1 LEFNKLRL
9 TGFKSFA
16 DPTELVIQQGL
27 TGIVGPNGCGKSN
40 LLEALRWVMGES
52 SYKSMR
58 ASGMEDVIFAG
69 SANRPGRNMAEVVVV
84 LDNAKRTAPSA
95 FNDADIIEISRRI
108 EHEAGSAYRINGK
121 DARARDVQL
130 LFADASTG
138 ARSPA
143 LVRQGQISEIISA
156 KPAARRRIL
165 EEAAGITGLHT
176 RRHEAQLRLNAA
188 ETNLTRLEDV
198 TGQLETQLA
207 GLKRQAR
214 QANRYK
220 KIAGEIRKAESI
232 LLYLRWREAAKA
244 AEEAQIE
251 LDDQR
256 RVLGTRTQAASQALR
271 AQTEAADALPELRE
285 KETIAASALQR
296 LNVER
301 DSLELEEKRAQ
312 QRRDELQTRLDQTNH
327 DLSRERD
334 LIRDTA
340 EILEKLTTEERD
352 LKSSDAGSKD
362 AAQDAQDKLT
372 LVTAALKE
380 HESALDEASQS
391 MAQLKARQTSLERI
405 MNEQM
410 ARAERLKA
418 QLSDVDQELISKTQ
432 YQQTSDHVQ
441 ADSKFKQV
449 EADVASAEVTVL
461 DAEQALKEAREKEG
475 EAREDFETK
484 QRGAQQLHTEIRT
497 LSKLLNVN
505 ENDLWPPVIDAL
517 NVAAGWEVALGAALG
532 EDLNVPLDDAAPIH
546 WDRLAEYSDAT
557 QLPGGAVSLSK
568 HVQAPPALQRRLQHI
583 GIVFQAE
590 GKRLQAELKPGQRLV
605 SREGDLWR
613 WDGYTAA
620 ADAPTAAARRLAERN
635 RLGELEIQA
644 QAADSLAQAAQQ
656 VFETVHAGVQE
667 AQNHEQEQRTIWRQ
681 THDALG
687 TARAEQVQL
696 ERALSERA
704 ARIAALKEARARLGT
719 DLGEAELN
727 FEAAKLEFE
736 TLNGSAPV
744 DSDLEQLRQNVE
756 EHRAA
761 VSQARAAYDGLA
773 REAEMRQTRLAAI
786 DTERSSWQARAQN
799 AQAQIST
806 LQNRVE
812 TLNQERENLQ
822 RLPDEL
828 AEKHKRLL
836 DALGEAEDVRKQ
848 AADRLVEAETKLNE
862 FTKTARASEA
872 ELAETREAVAR
883 IDALLEAAREREE
896 DFAANISETLGLEPE
911 EVPATAEFDASG
923 DLPSSEETEV
933 RLDKW
938 RAERERLGAVNLR
951 AEEETVELTEQ
962 LDGLLHERDDL
973 VKAIARLRHGIGSLN
988 REGRERLLAAFDTVN
1003 ENFQQL
1009 FTNLFGGGEA
1019 KLELIEA
1026 DDPLE
1031 AGLEIFARPPGK
1043 RLQALSL
1050 LSGGEQAL
1058 TALSLIFAVF
1068 LTNPSPICVLD
1079 EVDAPL
1085 DDANVQR
1092 FCNLMDEMTKTTDTR
1107 YLIITHH
1114 ALTMSRMNR
1123 LFGVTMGERGV
1134 SQLVSVDLETAERF
1148 REVG

>member
-1 LEFNKLRL
+1 MEFNKLRL

-52 SYKSMR
+52 SYKNMR
-58 ASGMEDVIFAG
+58 ATGMEDVIFAG

-84 LDNAKRTAPSA
+84 LDNAKRTAPAA
-95 FNDADIIEISRRI
+95 FNDADILEISRRI

-220 KIAGEIRKAESI
+220 KISGEIRKAESI
-232 LLYLRWREAAKA
+232 LLYLRWAEAAKSA
-244 AEEAQIE
+244 KEAQGE
-251 LDDQR
+251 LEDQR
-256 RVLGTRTQAASQALR
+256 RILGTRTQAASQALR
-271 AQTEAADALPELRE
+271 AQSEAADGLPELRE
-285 KETIAASALQR
+285 KETIAAAVLQR

-312 QRRDELQTRLDQTNH
+312 QRRDELQTRLNQTNH
-327 DLSRERD
+327 DLTRERE

-340 EILEKLTTEERD
+340 EILEKLTVEERG
-352 LKSSDAGSKD
+352 LHSSDAGSED
-362 AAQDAQDKLT
+362 AATEAQDKLAI
-372 LVTAALKE
+372 VTAALKE
-380 HESALDEASQS
+380 SEAALDEASQS
-391 MAQLKARQTSLERI
+391 MAQLKARQTSLERTV
-405 MNEQM
+405 NEQT
-410 ARAERLKA
+410 ARTERLKA
-418 QLSDVDQELISKTQ
+418 QLSDVDQELASKTQ
-432 YQQTSDHVQ
+432 DQQSVGDTQ
-441 ADSKFKQV
+441 ANDRFQQA
-449 EADVASAEVTVL
+449 EADVAHADASVL
-461 DAEQALKEAREKEG
+461 EAEQALIETREKESV
-475 EAREDFETK
+475 ARDDFEEK
-484 QRGAQQLHTEIRT
+484 QRAAQQLHTEIRT
-497 LSKLLNVN
+497 LSKLLDVN

-517 NVAAGWEVALGAALG
+517 NVTAGWEVALGAALG
-532 EDLNVPLDDAAPIH
+532 EDLNVPLDDAAPVH
-546 WDRLAEYSDAT
+546 WDRLADYSEPA
-557 QLPGGAVSLSK
+557 QLPGGVVALSEY
-568 HVQAPPALQRRLQHI
+568 VQAPPALQRRLQHI
-583 GIVFQAE
+583 GIVSQAE
-590 GKRLQAELKPGQRLV
+590 GKSLQADLKPGQRLV
-605 SREGDLWR
+605 SSEGDLWR

-635 RLGELEIQA
+635 RLGELETQA
-644 QAADSLAQAAQQ
+644 QVANDAAQASQL
-656 VFETVHAGVQE
+656 VFETIHAGVQD
-667 AQNHEQEQRTIWRQ
+667 AQTHEQEQRILWRKA
-681 THDALG
+681 HDALG
-687 TARAEQVQL
+687 TARDQQVQL

-704 ARIAALKEARARLGT
+704 ARIAALKEAQTRLGT
-719 DLGEAELN
+719 ELGEAENN
-727 FEAAKLEFE
+727 FQSAKQELE
-736 TLNGSAPV
+736 TLNISAPV
-744 DSDLEQLRQNVE
+744 DIDLEQLRQNVE
-756 EHRAA
+756 EHRAGA
-761 VSQARAAYDGLA
+761 SQARAAYDGLA
-773 REAEMRQTRLAAI
+773 RETEMRQTRLAAI
-786 DTERSSWQARAQN
+786 ESERTSWQTRAQN

-806 LQNRVE
+806 LQDRVE
-812 TLNQERENLQ
+812 TLDQERENLQ

-836 DALGEAEDVRKQ
+836 DALGDAEGARKL
-848 AADRLVEAETKLNE
+848 AADRLAEAETKLNE
-862 FTKTARASEA
+862 LTKTARAREE
-872 ELAETREAVAR
+872 ELTETREAVAR
-883 IDALLEAAREREE
+883 VDALLEAARARET
-896 DFAANISETLGLEPE
+896 DFAANISETLDLKPE
-911 EVPATAEFDASG
+911 DVPQSAEFDASG
-923 DLPSSEETEV
+923 DLPSSEDTEA

-962 LDGLLHERDDL
+962 LDSLIHERDDL
-973 VKAIARLRHGIGSLN
+973 IKAIARLRQGINSLN
-988 REGRERLLAAFDTVN
+988 HEGRGRLLAAFDKVN

-1009 FTNLFGGGEA
+1009 FTTLFGGGEA

-1043 RLQALSL
+1043 RRQPLSL

-1058 TALSLIFAVF
+1058 TAMSLIFAVF

-1107 YLIITHH
+1107 YLVITHH
-1114 ALTMSRMNR
+1114 PLTMSRMNR

-1134 SQLVSVDLETAERF
+1134 SQLVSVDLETAEQF
-1148 REVG
+1148 RETG